1 MSPEALKEFVRK
13 QPFEP
18 FRIVQTDG
26 TGFEV
31 HHPDFLM
38 VGVRQA
44 TIGLPAK
51 HKPELY
57 ERAITLDLLHVIRVE
72 PLPMPTNPGQK
83 NGPAP
88 S

>member
-1 MSPEALKEFVRK
+1 MSPEALKEHLLK

-26 TGFEV
+26 TGFDV
-31 HHPDFLM
+31 QHPDMVL

-44 TIGLPAK
+44 IVGLPAK
-51 HKPELY
+51 HKPMFY
-57 ERAITLDLLHVIRVE
+57 QQTVTVDLLHVIRIE
-72 PLPMPTNPGQK
+72 PLPASINSGQK
-83 NGPAP
+83 NGPGA